1 MKASHWISKRILAL
15 GGILALALPVH
26 AVEIEGVKVDDAVH
40 VANADLKLNGA
51 GVRYKL
57 FFKVYVA
64 GLYLPEH
71 KAAVNDVLAITTPRR
86 ISLTML
92 REVSADT
99 FGQSFMDGLANN
111 TTVEERSHIINQML
125 SFGQMFGSYHSL
137 KPGDNVTVDW
147 IPPVGTVVQ
156 LNGKKISDS
165 LPDIAFYNAL
175 LKIWLG
181 DQPADKS
188 LKKALLGGQ
197 SNSKPD
203 NSKQDS
209 AGKASKSY

>member
-1 MKASHWISKRILAL
+1 MKTSRWISKRILAL
-15 GGILALALPVH
+15 CGVLALALPAYATEV
-26 AVEIEGVKVDDAVH
+26 EGVKLDDNTR

-64 GLYLPEH
+64 GLYLPDR
-71 KAAVNDVLAITTPRR
+71 KNSVSDILAITGPRR

-92 REVSADT
+92 REVSAET

-111 TTVEERSHIINQML
+111 NSVEERARIINQML
-125 SFGQMFGSYHSL
+125 SFGQMFGAYHSL
-137 KPGDNVTVDW
+137 KPGDTVTVDW

-156 LNGKKISDS
+156 LNGKKISDA
-165 LPDIAFYNAL
+165 LPDVAFYNAL
-175 LKIWLG
+175 LKIWIG

-197 SNSKPD
+197 VAKADDHAAKSAKP
-203 NSKQDS
+203 
-209 AGKASKSY
+209 